1 MTRDRDD
8 LRRLHF
14 INALFAHATG
24 HDLYLAEQIKGA
36 ITFSLAELAA
46 PLALHPNGYATIYG
60 HFPDMGYKGEPQYS
74 CEPSTNYLRLRP
86 SGGGSLV
93 VAGVGAPVCGHG
105 TISLDSIS
113 AGHS

>member
-1 MTRDRDD
+1 MDEWFKDWFD
-8 LRRLHF
+8 K
-14 INALFAHATG
+14 
-24 HDLYLAEQIKGA
+24 D
-36 ITFSLAELAA
+36 
-46 PLALHPNGYATIYG
+46 YATIYG